1 MIGIIRNIVLV
12 VILSVG
18 ALTSHGAFA
27 MNYNLKTSSNL
38 AHVLSPSTQP
48 LGVVDEE
55 VEKIITNVK
64 VFYNPIAEQITV
76 TFKLNKQQVVSIK
89 VMDALGSEVLNLA
102 NTRMDEGMQNLS
114 YDTNSKLSTGFYFVR
129 VTSGTETVVK
139 RISVR

>member
-38 AHVLSPSTQP
+38 AHVFSPSTQP

>member
-38 AHVLSPSTQP
+38 AYVFSPSTQP

>member
-1 MIGIIRNIVLV
+1 MLV

-38 AHVLSPSTQP
+38 AHVFSPSTQP

>member
-1 MIGIIRNIVLV
+1 MLV

-38 AHVLSPSTQP
+38 AYVFSPSTQP

>member
-1 MIGIIRNIVLV
+1 MLV